1 MCPTLYSMSNCE
13 VGGDI
18 LYVQPHV
25 RIQFA
30 ICGCLCVPRE
40 YFCSVNVIEMCSN
53 MTCSRTMCT
62 CT

>member
-30 ICGCLCVPRE
+30 MSACLCAPGE
-40 YFCSVNVIEMCSN
+40 YFCSVNVIESISMR
-53 MTCSRTMCT
+53 CSRTMCT
-62 CT
+62 